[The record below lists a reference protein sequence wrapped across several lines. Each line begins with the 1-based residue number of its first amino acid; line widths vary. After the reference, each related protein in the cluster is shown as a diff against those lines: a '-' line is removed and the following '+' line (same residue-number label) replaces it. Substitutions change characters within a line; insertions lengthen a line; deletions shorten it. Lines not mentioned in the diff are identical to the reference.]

1 MFLSRASSLVLS
13 QITLR
18 TNLETTTGSLNYNA
32 SLKDLLCLHEPTNS
46 GAYHTCFHGWNVLL
60 LDTAGLT
67 RRLVN
72 IESV

>member
-46 GAYHTCFHGWNVLL
+46 GFHGWNVLLL